1 MKPRPAV
8 MFRVKSDDCP
18 IDKYAPPIPASIPA
32 SSTPEYL
39 SLLTL
44 TPAASAASGFS
55 PTDRKSK
62 TNGVL
67 YNTYQITASNTRIAI
82 ANTTGECTNRCSL
95 GSIEVD
101 PV

>member
-18 IDKYAPPIPASIPA
+18 IDRYAPPNPASIPA
-32 SSTPEYL
+32 SNTPEYL

-55 PTDRKSK
+55 PTDRNRNPK
-62 TNGVL
+62 GVL
-67 YNTYQITASNTRIAI
+67 YKTYQTAATKTTIAT
-82 ANTTGECTNRCSL
+82 AYTAGCC
-95 GSIEVD
+95 GSRWSFGTCGV
-101 PV
+101 